1 MSPFGDNGQA
11 HCFDTG
17 CTSIHQTVTA
27 EVTMTDDPKP
37 ARDREATE
45 RRLLDAA
52 RAVLAASGAEGFG
65 VNAVARAA
73 GCDKQ
78 LIYRYF
84 GGLDGLLD
92 AIGADLADWWADRL
106 RPETDQPPPASYGE
120 LMLQLGLALIEAL
133 RSDALARQIAL
144 WELSSPTD
152 QVQRLAAARSRAM
165 AAWMLDRRGTL
176 TPPPGVDAPAVN
188 ALLAGAVLHL
198 VLAGQTAGQS
208 TGLTLRTDA
217 DWDRVR
223 LALGALL
230 AGLYPA

>member
-1 MSPFGDNGQA
+1 MADAPR
-11 HCFDTG
+11 
-17 CTSIHQTVTA
+17 
-27 EVTMTDDPKP
+27 P
-37 ARDREATE
+37 ARDRESTE

-52 RAVLAASGAEGFG
+52 RTVLASQGPEGFG

-92 AIGADLADWWADRL
+92 AMGADLGAWWADRL
-106 RPETDQPPPASYGE
+106 RPDEALPPPASYGA

-133 RSDALARQIAL
+133 RSDPLARQVAL
-144 WELSSPTD
+144 WELGNPSA

-165 AAWMLDRRGTL
+165 ADWMRDRRGTL
-176 TPPPGVDAPAVN
+176 APPPGVDAAAAN
-188 ALLAGAVLHL
+188 ALLVGGVLHL
-198 VLAGQTAGQS
+198 VLAAGTTGRS
-208 TGLTLRTDA
+208 TGLPLTSEA

-223 LALGALL
+223 HALRSLL
-230 AGLYPA
+230 AGLYHE